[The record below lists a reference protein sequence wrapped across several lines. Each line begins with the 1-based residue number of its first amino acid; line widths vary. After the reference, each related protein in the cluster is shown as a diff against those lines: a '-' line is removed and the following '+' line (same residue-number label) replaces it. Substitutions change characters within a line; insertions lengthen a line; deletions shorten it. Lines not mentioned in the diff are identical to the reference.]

1 MRVWRFQQIS
11 DEENKTIDGTDQ
23 SFNAL
28 QEENNDKDNSQ
39 TESETKKEQ
48 MSSQCLES
56 EQEEMQQMEEAQNQ
70 QQESENNGDIS
81 NDSNKEGSSSNNNND
96 DNLNVNEEEQNING
110 LSKQENSSNGNLNS
124 NQDNN
129 SSNNSREKSDTGN
142 KQEQESSEQQNSQN
156 NSSDSL
162 GQQNQNTQSQ
172 NNQNQSEQEPFQLS
186 LDADEFSQEFK
197 QQLSENMCSFSG
209 LQGMSKQE
217 SQQSMSQ
224 QGSQQ
229 SGSQQSI
236 SQQES
241 QETGT
246 QQSDLEQDMNQS
258 NGQQDRP
265 QQNTNQSGIQQG
277 SSQQSTWSNQSG
289 EKQEN
294 LSHGNETRK
303 ENSEVPSQNREETLE
318 DDINQSTGKK
328 AKPKRSNTN
337 QNQSS
342 NTESS
347 ELKEPDSGEQN
358 ASHNKPSNSTDG
370 APDVEPVKDEQSK
383 ESKSS
388 KNITEQERQ
397 DIRDIFNNCSN
408 LSLEERRRLLN
419 KVKKR
424 IKAEKKYR
432 TKLTPGNKKYIK
444 SLEEERINE
453 NNSNNITD
461 ALGELPSFEERQR
474 GDGYAIDTTKLEK
487 VPNSVIKTL
496 IDKFLNQRFCKKETN
511 LNVRSN
517 SLEETNGFHKW
528 KVKDVI
534 AHLKTHQVTKVLT
547 DKVGY
552 TYADGKNENVP
563 LSFYFDMSGSM
574 EAFTSLLATIAI
586 ELLKKHVKVLI
597 GYNERVN
604 VQVEKI
610 DKDISIDELV
620 EFLTQAGDYDYNCI
634 CSLKKQK
641 KVTYIPINRNIDNY
655 LVEKKA
661 ERCVV
666 FSDFDPISEVVN
678 LSSKADV
685 CWFCFED
692 SFDRYDLKY
701 FQGFIYKVK
710 NIKDIAQGL
719 IKVNSKRFES
729 LCFTDNP
736 AALRGK
742 VRKRQ

>member
-28 QEENNDKDNSQ
+28 QEENNDNSQ

-110 LSKQENSSNGNLNS
+110 LSKQENSSNGNFNS
-124 NQDNN
+124 NQVNN
-129 SSNNSREKSDTGN
+129 LSNNSKEKSDTGN

-156 NSSDSL
+156 NSLDSL

-197 QQLSENMCSFSG
+197 QQLSEYMSSFSG

-217 SQQSMSQ
+217 NQQSMIQ

-241 QETGT
+241 QETRT
-246 QQSDLEQDMNQS
+246 QQSALEQDMNQS

-265 QQNTNQSGIQQG
+265 QQNTNQPGIQQG

-289 EKQEN
+289 EEQEN

-303 ENSEVPSQNREETLE
+303 ENSEETLE
-318 DDINQSTGKK
+318 DDINQSIGKK
-328 AKPKRSNTN
+328 VKPKRSNIN

-347 ELKEPDSGEQN
+347 ELKETDLGEQN
-358 ASHNKPSNSTDG
+358 ARHNKPSNSTDG
-370 APDVEPVKDEQSK
+370 TPDVEPGKDEQSE
-383 ESKSS
+383 ESESS

-424 IKAEKKYR
+424 IKSGKKYR
-432 TKLTPGNKKYIK
+432 AKLTPGNKKYIK

-534 AHLKTHQVTKVLT
+534 VHLKTHQVTKVLT

-552 TYADGKNENVP
+552 TYANGKNENVP

-574 EAFTSLLATIAI
+574 ESFTSLLATLAT
-586 ELLKKHVKVLI
+586 ELLKKDVKVLI

-610 DKDISIDELV
+610 DKDISIDEIV
-620 EFLTQAGDYDYNCI
+620 NFLTQAGNGVSSI
-634 CSLKKQK
+634 TKKD

-685 CWFCFED
+685 YWFCFED